1 MATAPDQAS
10 APDQAPDLATPDLE
24 EAPDM
29 ALDMEQAPDFSV
41 EPDMAPDM
49 EAPDMAPDPCAN
61 FQNPVLIKPNCGRAP
76 LRVRFDASGVLSGF
90 DDVRDYYWEL
100 SDGSI
105 VSEVAFDATYE
116 APGET
121 EEVFHFLVY
130 VNGSRVDGS
139 IDAKVRVLP

>member
-1 MATAPDQAS
+1 
-10 APDQAPDLATPDLE
+10 
-24 EAPDM
+24 M
-29 ALDMEQAPDFSV
+29 ALDMEQAPDLPAA
-41 EPDMAPDM
+41 PDMAPDM

-76 LRVRFDASGVLSGF
+76 LRVRFDGSGVLSGF

-105 VSEVAFDATYE
+105 VSEVAFNATDE

-130 VNGSRVDGS
+130 VNGSPVEGS